1 MSEEKEEDKKIAQ
14 GKNMKKE
21 EEKKGVVRSRLDKGM
36 DELALLYS
44 SSLEHDSNIFFYV
57 VMVDMAHTLNLLSA
71 GHLNH
76 SEAQSILKAVQEA
89 KEEDYS
95 SLGGYEDVYEAFE
108 AKLIGKT
115 DEGRKIQTAK
125 SRNDEIATC
134 LRLFARDR
142 LLMLMD
148 SLLAARI
155 SVLELAKEYVDVVM
169 PGYTHLQPAQPTRLS
184 HHLIAYHDMLARE
197 FERAVD
203 AMDRVNL
210 CPLGS
215 AAFASTSFET
225 DRSNVARLLGFD
237 GVVDNSADAVSSR
250 DFLVESVFT
259 ATSSMLSMSR
269 IAEEIILWS
278 SEFDYIELPDE
289 FASSSSIMPQKKNPD
304 IAELLRAKA
313 GRMNGNLTS
322 LITMY
327 RAMPFNY
334 NRDFQ
339 EMNPL
344 LYQSMETAITSA
356 NLMAKMLKGIQFK
369 REVMAQRAGEKFIS
383 ATELAN
389 LMVKKAGIPFRSA
402 HEIVGRLALEGNYR
416 PSIEDVD
423 NVSLEIVGKRISDSI
438 SREGFDRSLDPQH
451 AVDNTGSGG
460 PSRSE
465 VERMI
470 KDRDEQYSHDE
481 SKMNE
486 LIDKV
491 SSRLERL
498 HDEVR
503 RVVG

>member
-1 MSEEKEEDKKIAQ
+1 MSKEKDE
-14 GKNMKKE
+14 KKE
-21 EEKKGVVRSRLDKGM
+21 QDKNQEKKGVVRSRLDRGM
-36 DELALLYS
+36 DEMALFYS

-57 VMVDMAHTLNLLSA
+57 VMVDMAHTLNLLA
-71 GHLNH
+71 ADHLKQQ
-76 SEAQSILKAVQEA
+76 EAQSILKAIQEV

-95 SLGGYEDVYEAFE
+95 TLGNYEDVHEAVE
-108 AKLIGKT
+108 AKLIDKT

-148 SLLAARI
+148 SLLAVRI
-155 SVLELAKEYVDVVM
+155 SVLELAKEYIDVVM

-184 HHLIAYHDMLARE
+184 HHLIAYHDMLARD
-197 FERAVD
+197 FERAVE
-203 AMDRVNL
+203 AVDRVNL

-215 AAFASTSFET
+215 AAFTSTSFET
-225 DRSNVARLLGFD
+225 DRSNVADLLGFD

-250 DFLVESVFT
+250 DFLIESVYT

-269 IAEEIILWS
+269 MAEEIILWS

-313 GRMNGNLTS
+313 GRINGNLTA

-344 LYQSMETAITSA
+344 LYQSMDMAIAST

-369 REVMAQRAGEKFIS
+369 REIMVQKAGEKFIS

-389 LMVKKAGIPFRSA
+389 LMVKKAEIPFRSA
-402 HEIVGRLALEGNYR
+402 HEIVGRLALEGNYH
-416 PSIEDVD
+416 PSLEEVD
-423 NVSLEIVGKRISDSI
+423 NTSLEIADKKISDFI
-438 SREGFDRSLDPQH
+438 SQEELNQALDPQY
-451 AVDNTGSGG
+451 AVENMGSGG
-460 PSRSE
+460 PARGE

-470 KDRDEQYSHDE
+470 KDRDEQLSHDE
-481 SKMNE
+481 SKMNQ
-486 LIDKV
+486 LIDRV
-491 SSRLERL
+491 STKLERL
-498 HDEVR
+498 HEEVR

>member
-1 MSEEKEEDKKIAQ
+1 MSEKKDKEKEKGKDKSGDQ
-14 GKNMKKE
+14 
-21 EEKKGVVRSRLDKGM
+21 EKKGVVRSRLDKDM
-36 DELALLYS
+36 DEMALFYS

-57 VMVDMAHTLNLLSA
+57 IMVDMAHTLNLLAA
-71 GHLNH
+71 GHLEW
-76 SEAQSILKAVQEA
+76 SEAKNILNAIQEI
-89 KEEDYS
+89 KEEGYS
-95 SLGGYEDVYEAFE
+95 TFNSYEDIHEAVE
-108 AKLIGKT
+108 AKLTETT
-115 DEGRKIQTAK
+115 DDGRKIQTAK

-148 SLLAARI
+148 SLLAVRI
-155 SVLELAKEYVDVVM
+155 SVLELAKEYIDIVM

-184 HHLIAYHDMLARE
+184 HHLIAYHDMLARD
-197 FERAVD
+197 FERAVE

-225 DRSNVARLLGFD
+225 DRGNVADLLGFD
-237 GVVDNSADAVSSR
+237 DVVDNSADAVSSR
-250 DFLVESVFT
+250 DFLIESVYA

-269 IAEEIILWS
+269 MAEEIILWS

-313 GRMNGNLTS
+313 GRLNGNLTA
-322 LITMY
+322 LISMY

-344 LYQSMETAITSA
+344 LYQSVETAIASA

-369 REVMAQRAGEKFIS
+369 REIMTQKVGEKFIS

-389 LMVKKAGIPFRSA
+389 LMVKKAEIPFRSA
-402 HEIVGRLALEGNYR
+402 HEIVGRLALEGNYH

-423 NVSLEIVGKRISDSI
+423 QKALEIVDKRISDFV
-438 SREGFDRSLDPQH
+438 SREELNRSLDPQY
-451 AVDNTGSGG
+451 VVENMGSGG
-460 PSRSE
+460 PARSE

-481 SKMNE
+481 SEMYQ
-486 LIDKV
+486 LIDKI
-491 SSRLERL
+491 SARLERL

>member
-1 MSEEKEEDKKIAQ
+1 MSEEKDKEK
-14 GKNMKKE
+14 
-21 EEKKGVVRSRLDKGM
+21 EKKGVVRSRLGKDM
-36 DELALLYS
+36 DETALFYS

-57 VMVDMAHTLNLLSA
+57 IMVDMAHTLNLLA
-71 GHLNH
+71 ADHLKQ
-76 SEAQSILKAVQEA
+76 SEAQDILQAIQEI
-89 KEEDYS
+89 KEEGYS
-95 SLGGYEDVYEAFE
+95 TLGNYEDIHEAVE
-108 AKLIGKT
+108 AKLIHKT

-148 SLLAARI
+148 SLSAVRI
-155 SVLELAKEYVDVVM
+155 SVLELAKEYIDVVM

-184 HHLIAYHDMLARE
+184 HHLIAYHDMLARD
-197 FERAVD
+197 FERALQT
-203 AMDRVNL
+203 MGRVNL

-225 DRSNVARLLGFD
+225 DRSNVADLLGFD

-250 DFLVESVFT
+250 DFLIESVYA

-269 IAEEIILWS
+269 MAEEIILWS

-313 GRMNGNLTS
+313 GRINGNLTS

-356 NLMAKMLKGIQFK
+356 NLLAKMLREIQFK
-369 REVMAQRAGEKFIS
+369 REVMARKAGEKFIS

-389 LMVKKAGIPFRSA
+389 LMVKKAEIPFRSA
-402 HEIVGRLALEGNYR
+402 HQIVGRLALEGNYS
-416 PSIEDVD
+416 P
-423 NVSLEIVGKRISDSI
+423 SLEQVDEKAMEILNKRISDFV
-438 SREGFDRSLDPQH
+438 SREELNRALDPQY
-451 AVDNTGSGG
+451 AVENMKSGG
-460 PSRSE
+460 PSTSE

-470 KDRDEQYSHDE
+470 KDRDEQYSHHE
-481 SKMNE
+481 SNMNQ
-486 LIDKV
+486 LIDRI
-491 SSRLERL
+491 SLRLERL
-498 HDEVR
+498 HEEVR